1 MKPDV
6 TVRDPKTGEV
16 IFEGFLHHYS
26 LNMGRG
32 GYTFEITGA
41 IAPSTS
47 KPTASISH
55 VDLEEPLDIV
65 EDVYPTVASKGC
77 NHEWDNYVGLV
88 ESFEFCKLCSEKK
101 NVIQDGW
108 SKR

>member
-26 LNMGRG
+26 LNMGRD

-41 IAPSTS
+41 IAPSPQKATS
-47 KPTASISH
+47 SIGH
-55 VDLEEPLDIV
+55 IDLEEPLDIV
-65 EDVYPTVASKGC
+65 KDTYPIAASNESC
-77 NHEWDNYVGLV
+77 NHRWDIYHGLV
-88 ESFEFCKLCSEKK
+88 ESFEHCQHCGIKK
-101 NVIQDGW
+101 
-108 SKR
+108 